1 MHNKLSSSVS
11 KKWEATTEEE
21 EVEVAETIVVV
32 ATIIEMIAMLGD
44 KS

>member
-1 MHNKLSSSVS
+1 MHSRPSSSVS
-11 KKWEATTEEE
+11 KKWEATTEVE

-32 ATIIEMIAMLGD
+32 ATIIEMITILED

>member
-11 KKWEATTEEE
+11 KKWEATTEVE

-32 ATIIEMIAMLGD
+32 ATIIEMITILED